1 VIVSDVSQSADYL
14 EVIPGVVSEICVP
27 IKIGDITV
35 GALNVESLI
44 PLPTGMLAHLERCA
58 DLLAERMHAI
68 GDPLEESAW
77 DRTVTASVAISGITD
92 QPHMPEK
99 LTACVKEASQL
110 DSAALIIDTVGGHTV
125 ASATGPLAEGL
136 FNLTAADLE
145 SLSSLVDEIRSCYT
159 GSDALGR
166 GFIGTESLKQSGARA
181 VVVLPLW
188 AHRSRVGTLLLAHS
202 RPVQLV
208 CEEIRP
214 LEMLAD
220 HVASALV
227 SSGRTGSYL
236 PN

>member
-1 VIVSDVSQSADYL
+1 MGPD
-14 EVIPGVVSEICVP
+14 
-27 IKIGDITV
+27 GDRR
-35 GALNVESLI
+35 
-44 PLPTGMLAHLERCA
+44 PLPSRGSPTN
-58 DLLAERMHAI
+58 
-68 GDPLEESAW
+68 
-77 DRTVTASVAISGITD
+77 RTCPSGWS
-92 QPHMPEK
+92 
-99 LTACVKEASQL
+99 ACVKEASQL

-166 GFIGTESLKQSGARA
+166 GFIGTESLSEWCKGGGGAS
-181 VVVLPLW
+181 P
-188 AHRSRVGTLLLAHS
+188 VGPPNPGGQLVLAHS
-202 RPVQLV
+202 RPVQLT

-227 SSGRTGSYL
+227 SSGRSGSYL